1 MKKKML
7 ICGGGGFL
15 GKNAIDYF
23 LKSNKYDIRA
33 TWYGN
38 DDATKI
44 FTDGVEWINADLTK
58 IEDVKKVFNGGVD
71 VVLQYAA
78 VSSNLKDAFEKPYLH
93 VTDNAIMNS
102 LIFRESYETNVENV
116 IFPSCTVMYE
126 DLDRP
131 VKEDDFKGFIDEQQV
146 YYGAGKTKVYL
157 EDMCNFYSKLGL
169 TKFTALRQT
178 NIIGKYD
185 KTDLNKAHFFSSMI
199 QKINNSSDFVEVWGD
214 GTEEKDL
221 LPANK
226 LMELIDFILENQTY
240 NFELLNVGSGNNM
253 TIYEIVKKVIDVS
266 GKDLKIKFDKTK
278 PSRNIKLKLDISKAK
293 QNFNWDNSYN
303 INQVIDEY
311 NKK

>member
-15 GKNAIDYF
+15 GKNAIEYF
-23 LKSNKYDIRA
+23 LNSGKYDIRA
-33 TWYGN
+33 TWYRNG
-38 DDATKI
+38 DATGI
-44 FTDGVEWINADLTK
+44 FINDVEWINADLTK
-58 IEDVKKVFNGGVD
+58 IEDVKKAFDGGVD
-71 VVLQYAA
+71 VILQYAA

-93 VTDNAIMNS
+93 VTDNAVMNS
-102 LIFRESYETNVENV
+102 LIFREAHETGVEHI

-126 DLDRP
+126 DLNKP
-131 VKEDDFKGFIDEQQV
+131 VKESDFTGFIDEQQV

-157 EDMCNFYSKLGL
+157 EEMCNFYSKLGS

-199 QKINNSSDFVEVWGD
+199 QKINNSDDVIEVWGD

-226 LMELIDFILENQTY
+226 LMELIDFVLEGQSSNY
-240 NFELLNVGSGNNM
+240 ELLNVGSGENM
-253 TIYEIVKKVIDVS
+253 TIHEIVKKVIDVS
-266 GKDLKIKFDKTK
+266 GKKLNIKFDESK

-293 QNFNWDNSYN
+293 EKFNWDNKFDM
-303 INQVIDEY
+303 NQVIDEY
-311 NKK
+311 NKQ